1 MPTIA
6 NMSFNVKFDLDGIP
20 TLVLTDTTGTPP
32 AGLVGIFEIIQP
44 DGYIRSGDINSP
56 DITVAG
62 GSFSYTLM
70 LDSEGQVQRGGYTIK
85 YTAAAPGYLSTDF
98 TRTFQFQY
106 LPVTLNMVE
115 QFDVFTPKLEYIDS
129 TNYQVSNY
137 NHTTV
142 TRLWTA
148 VSVPTGTL
156 TSTASTFDI
165 KYNNKYWDAYYTISL
180 SASSVY
186 THQVYSWLTVEE
198 TITKSINT
206 YAETPPQ
213 VDDIIDLIVILKNTL
228 ENQVDTVSEFNQTR
242 EDFEYAQSLF
252 THILDRIKV
261 ANLTSIYR
269 DLKDLIAL
277 LHNYQIPTYIP
288 TNQEI
293 GPYDL
298 TPLFPGAAWGNII
311 GNITDQ
317 TDLINY
323 IASQIS
329 GQKYITNIG
338 DGINTSFAISHGL
351 NATDVKVEIFEN
363 ATGETVYTNV
373 VRTSSSVVT
382 VSFAMIPTSNQ
393 YRVIITK

>member
-6 NMSFNVKFDLDGIP
+6 NMSFNVKFDLDGTP
-20 TLVLTDTTGTPP
+20 TLVLTDDTGTPP
-32 AGLVGIFEIIQP
+32 AGLVGIFEITQP
-44 DGYIRSGDINSP
+44 DGYVRSGDINSP
-56 DITVAG
+56 DITAAG

-70 LDSEGQVQRGGYTIK
+70 LDSEGQVQRGTYNIK

-98 TRTFQFQY
+98 TRNFQFQY
-106 LPVTLNMVE
+106 LPVTLVMTE

-142 TRLWTA
+142 VRSWTA
-148 VSVPTGTL
+148 ASVPTGTL
-156 TSTASTFDI
+156 TSSASTFDI
-165 KYNNKYWDAYYTISL
+165 KYLNEYWDAYYTISL
-180 SASSVY
+180 TASSVY

-198 TITKSINT
+198 TITKSVTT
-206 YAETPPQ
+206 YAETPPP

-242 EDFEYAQSLF
+242 QDFEYAQSLF

-261 ANLTSIYR
+261 VNLTSIYR
-269 DLKDLIAL
+269 DLKDLIAI
-277 LHNYQIPTYIP
+277 LHNYQIPTYVP

-293 GPYDL
+293 DPYDL

-317 TDLINY
+317 TDLVNY

-329 GQKYITNIG
+329 SQKYVTNIG
-338 DGINTSFAISHGL
+338 DGTNTSFSISHGL
-351 NATDVKVEIFEN
+351 NATDVKVEMFEN
-363 ATGETVYTNV
+363 STGETVYTNI
-373 VRTSSSVVT
+373 VRSSLSVVT
-382 VSFAMIPTSNQ
+382 ISFAMIPTSNQ

>member
-44 DGYIRSGDINSP
+44 DGYVRSGNINAP
-56 DITVAG
+56 DITAAG

-70 LDSEGQVQRGGYTIK
+70 LDSEGQVQRGSYTIK

-142 TRLWTA
+142 VRSWTA
-148 VSVPTGTL
+148 VSTPTGTL

-165 KYNNKYWDAYYTISL
+165 KYNNEYWDAYYTISL

-198 TITKSINT
+198 TISKTVST
-206 YAETPPQ
+206 YAETPPP

-228 ENQVDTVSEFNQTR
+228 ENQVDTVSDFNQTR
-242 EDFEYAQSLF
+242 QDFEYAQSLF

-269 DLKDLIAL
+269 DLKDLIAI
-277 LHNYQIPTYIP
+277 LHNYQIPTYVPLNAPID
-288 TNQEI
+288 
-293 GPYDL
+293 PYDL

-311 GNITDQ
+311 GDITDQ
-317 TDLINY
+317 TDLVNY

-329 GQKYITNIG
+329 GQKHTTNIG
-338 DGINTSFAISHGL
+338 NGTNTSFAISHGL